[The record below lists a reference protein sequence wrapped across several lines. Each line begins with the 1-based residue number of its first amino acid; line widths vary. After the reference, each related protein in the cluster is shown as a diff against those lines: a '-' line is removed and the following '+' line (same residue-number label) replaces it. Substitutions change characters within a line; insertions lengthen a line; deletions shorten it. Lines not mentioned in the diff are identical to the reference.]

1 LIKFRLILKDGTMS
15 IRFKPFY
22 LSLILAFTST
32 GLVIAQN
39 LVPNYSFENLR
50 GCPTS
55 LSQLRLTGSWMAF
68 GTGEPSPD
76 IFSACA
82 EGGQMSVPKNLFGF
96 QPAKTGKNY
105 AGFIAYLTSKSGK
118 SWKLKSNHREFI
130 VTHLMQPLVKDMEY
144 HVEMSVS
151 LAENCEF
158 AVGNISMLLTND
170 IQSFDPMAIELGFYK
185 PQIRNNYEKILDQKQ
200 DWVRISGTY
209 KAKGGE
215 KVLSIGN
222 FDSDKVTNYAKN
234 KGGKNVFYDN
244 MPEPKKVRPILSYYF
259 VDDVIIRPMIPINLN
274 SLDQPVVMKVPS
286 KTLQADTFKTTYFG
300 EIKKGEKIIL
310 RNIYFDFNETVLLP
324 ASYSELNELFDF
336 LATNSAINIEI
347 VGHTDSL
354 GSSDYNMALSLER
367 ALAVS
372 NYLTNRGI
380 ASNRI
385 NAVGKGSS
393 QPIVAND
400 GEAGRAKNRRV
411 EFEIIEIKK

>member
-1 LIKFRLILKDGTMS
+1 
-15 IRFKPFY
+15 
-22 LSLILAFTST
+22 
-32 GLVIAQN
+32 
-39 LVPNYSFENLR
+39 
-50 GCPTS
+50 
-55 LSQLRLTGSWMAF
+55 
-68 GTGEPSPD
+68 
-76 IFSACA
+76 
-82 EGGQMSVPKNLFGF
+82 
-96 QPAKTGKNY
+96 
-105 AGFIAYLTSKSGK
+105 
-118 SWKLKSNHREFI
+118 
-130 VTHLMQPLVKDMEY
+130 
-144 HVEMSVS
+144 
-151 LAENCEF
+151 
-158 AVGNISMLLTND
+158 
-170 IQSFDPMAIELGFYK
+170 
-185 PQIRNNYEKILDQKQ
+185 
-200 DWVRISGTY
+200 
-209 KAKGGE
+209 
-215 KVLSIGN
+215 
-222 FDSDKVTNYAKN
+222 VTNYAKN

-347 VGHTDSL
+347 VGHTDNL